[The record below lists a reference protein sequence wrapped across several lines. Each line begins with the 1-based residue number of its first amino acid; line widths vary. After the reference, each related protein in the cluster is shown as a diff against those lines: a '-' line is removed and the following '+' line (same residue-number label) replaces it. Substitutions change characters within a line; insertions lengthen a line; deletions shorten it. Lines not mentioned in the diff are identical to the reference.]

1 MVKLSGTVV
10 LILLLIL
17 VFAADGFPD
26 EGMWMPHQM
35 KELDLAALGLK
46 MDPGDLYKTDGTG
59 LMSAVVYL
67 GGGTAAF
74 VSAEGLILTNH
85 HVAFGAIQR
94 ASDKEHDY
102 ITHGFLAKT
111 KTGEIPA
118 RGYIADVLLGYE
130 DVTSAFLKRLKPNM
144 SPEKRYKTIDRLK
157 KRLIAGAE
165 KKSKDTRCYIKSMY
179 SGNRYYLFKF
189 KRLRDIRVVYAPPQ
203 SIGNYG
209 GDVDNWMWPRHTC
222 DFSFLRAYVSK
233 DNVGAAYSP
242 DNVPYHPKSFF
253 KISPEG
259 VEPGDFTFVMGYPG
273 RTNRNDT
280 SAELQADMDNMRQ
293 RIELYQ
299 DIIRFYE
306 KAGENNRGVRIKYA
320 SHIKGLNNGLK
331 NRTGMLEG
339 LQKHA
344 ILKKK
349 KASEKKWLQWLEQ
362 EPAQKKKYGNILAE
376 IENFIQQNADFY
388 QRDRRLSFLV
398 SSYFG
403 SAVLAQAHLVYR
415 IVEERQKPD
424 RKREPGYQDR
434 DMFRL
439 KTRIELAERRYDPEV
454 DKAYFKYRLKKLL
467 KQPGSQCPKAL
478 LHVLE
483 KGPEGIDAYVDRLY
497 AGTTLRDPKKRLE
510 LINMK
515 PGALLKL
522 NDPFIQLAA
531 DLEKE
536 LKVIREKKKIVRQQ
550 RSDLKKVYMAS
561 LLEMHKGKIAP
572 DANSSIRFTYG
583 PVKGYHPRDAV
594 TYLPVTTLT
603 GVMEKETGTYP
614 FEVPEKL
621 KKLYHARDFGQYMD
635 KNLEDIPT
643 CFLNTTNVTG
653 GNSGSPTLNA
663 NGEVVGVIFDMT
675 YESVIGDYYII
686 PELQRTISVDIR
698 YVLFITDK
706 FSGARHLLKEMKIQ

>member
-17 VFAADGFPD
+17 VFAADGYPD

-35 KELDLAALGLK
+35 KELDLAVRGLK

-67 GGGTAAF
+67 GGGTAGF

-111 KTGEIPA
+111 KTEEIPA

-130 DVTSAFLKRLKPNM
+130 DVTAVFSKRLKPGM

-179 SGNRYYLFKF
+179 SGNRCYLFKF
-189 KRLRDIRVVYAPPQ
+189 KRLRDVRVVYAPPQ

-242 DNVPYHPKSFF
+242 DNVPYHPASFF
-253 KISPEG
+253 KISLEG
-259 VEPGDFTFVMGYPG
+259 IKPGDFTFVMGYPG

-280 SAELQADMDNMRQ
+280 SAELQSAMDDMKE
-293 RIELYQ
+293 RIEVYQ
-299 DIIRFYE
+299 DTIRFFD
-306 KAGENNRGVRIKYA
+306 KAGENDRGVQIKYA
-320 SHIKGLNNGLK
+320 SLIKGLNNGLK

-339 LQKHA
+339 LEKQG

-349 KASEKKWLQWLEQ
+349 KAFEKKWMEWVEQ
-362 EPAQKKKYGNILAE
+362 EPARKNKYGNILVE
-376 IENFIQQNADFY
+376 IEDFIRQHADFY
-388 QRDRRLSFLV
+388 RKDRRLSALV
-398 SSYFG
+398 G
-403 SAVLAQAHLVYR
+403 RRGGPALLAQAHLVYR

-424 RKREPGYQDR
+424 IKRESGFQER

-439 KTRIELAERRYDPEV
+439 KTSIELAERRYAPEV
-454 DKAYFKYRLKKLL
+454 DKAYFKYRLKKLV
-467 KQPGSQCPKAL
+467 KQPGSQCPNAL
-478 LHVLE
+478 IHVIE
-483 KGPEGIDAYVDRLY
+483 KGPEGIDKYVDGLY
-497 AGTTLRDPKKRLE
+497 AATILKDPKRRLE
-510 LINMK
+510 LIKLK
-515 PGALLKL
+515 PAALLKL
-522 NDPFIQLAA
+522 NDPLIQLAA

-536 LKVIREKKKIVRQQ
+536 LNVIREKEKIVHQQ
-550 RSDLKKVYMAS
+550 HSDLKKVYMAS

-583 PVKGYHPRDAV
+583 PVKGYDPRDAV

-603 GVMEKETGTYP
+603 GVMQKETGTYP

-621 KKLYHARDFGQYMD
+621 KKLYRARDFGQYMD
-635 KNLEDIPT
+635 KNLEEIPT

-663 NGEVVGVIFDMT
+663 NGEVVGIIFDMT
-675 YESVIGDYYII
+675 YESVIGDYHII

-698 YVLFITDK
+698 YALFITDK
-706 FSGARHLLKEMKIQ
+706 FSGARHLLKEMKIR

>member
-1 MVKLSGTVV
+1 MVKLSGTTVF
-10 LILLLIL
+10 ILLLIL
-17 VFAADGFPD
+17 VFAANGFPD

-35 KELDLAALGLK
+35 KELDLAARGLK
-46 MDPGDLYKTDGTG
+46 MDPGGLYKTDGTG

-111 KTGEIPA
+111 KAEEIPA

-130 DVTSAFLKRLKPNM
+130 DVTAEFLKRLKPSM

-157 KRLIAGAE
+157 KRLIARAE
-165 KKSKDTRCYIKSMY
+165 KKSKDTRCYLKPMY

-209 GDVDNWMWPRHTC
+209 GDIDNWMWPRHTC
-222 DFSFLRAYVSK
+222 DFSFLRAYVSR
-233 DNVGAAYSP
+233 DNVGAAYSS
-242 DNVPYHPKSFF
+242 DNVPYHPTSFF
-253 KISPEG
+253 KISLEG
-259 VEPGDFTFVMGYPG
+259 VKPGDFTFVMGYPG

-280 SAELQADMDNMRQ
+280 SAELQADIDDMRQ
-293 RIELYQ
+293 RIELYR
-299 DIIRFYE
+299 DLIRFYE
-306 KAGENNRGVRIKYA
+306 KAGENNRGVQIKYA
-320 SHIKGLNNGLK
+320 SLIKGLNNGLK

-339 LQKHA
+339 LEKQG
-344 ILKKK
+344 ILEKKK
-349 KASEKKWLQWLEQ
+349 TFEKKWMQWVEQ
-362 EPAQKKKYGNILAE
+362 EPARKKKYGNILTE
-376 IENFIQQNADFY
+376 IDNFIQQNADFY
-388 QRDRRLSFLV
+388 RKDQRLSILV
-398 SSYFG
+398 G
-403 SAVLAQAHLVYR
+403 RRRGQALLRQAHLVYR

-424 RKREPGYQDR
+424 IKRESGFQER

-439 KTRIELAERRYDPEV
+439 KTRVELAERRYDPEV

-467 KQPGSQCPKAL
+467 KQPRSQCPKAL
-478 LHVLE
+478 IHVLE
-483 KGPEGIDAYVDRLY
+483 KGPEGIDKHVDGLY
-497 AGTTLRDPKKRLE
+497 AATILKDPKRRLE
-510 LINMK
+510 LIQLK
-515 PGALLKL
+515 PAARLKL
-522 NDPFIQLAA
+522 NDPFINLAA

-536 LKVIREKKKIVRQQ
+536 LNVSREKKKILDQQ
-550 RSDLKKVYMAS
+550 KSDLKKVYMAS

-583 PVKGYHPRDAV
+583 PVKEYHPRDAV
-594 TYLPVTTLT
+594 TYLPITTLK
-603 GVMEKETGTYP
+603 GVMQKETGKYP

-621 KKLYHARDFGQYMD
+621 KKLYQARDFGQYMD

-663 NGEVVGVIFDMT
+663 NGEQVGIVFDMT

-686 PELQRTISVDIR
+686 PVLQRTISVDIR

-706 FSGARHLLKEMKIQ
+706 FANAHHLLKEMKIR